1 VLGGRNTPLPILF
14 RTLKTSGA
22 DLPRNLKLALA
33 YDGTDFAGWQVQ
45 PDRVSVQGTLLS
57 AFEHLTGEKTLPQGS
72 GRTDAGVHALAQVAT
87 VTTNSPIPTDN
98 LIRALNDILPR
109 SIRILAAE
117 EMPPEFHARRS
128 AVAKTYRYHIYRGA
142 ICSPFQA
149 RYVYHHPYPLDES
162 RMIQAAALVEGEHDF
177 TSFAAVDPEKRKE
190 APATDKEKLETKT
203 SLQTNAGFATNQAE
217 LEANSARPE
226 PSKAELDLDNSRP
239 ETNKAGLELDNAG
252 LETNKAGLKTNKAD
266 LEPNNVRT
274 IFLSQWQ
281 RHADELIYTVR
292 GNGFLHHMVRNLVGT
307 FLMVGKG
314 SLSIADV
321 KRILELRDRSAAAAT
336 APASGLFL
344 VSVEY

>member
-1 VLGGRNTPLPILF
+1 
-14 RTLKTSGA
+14 LKHQGA
-22 DLPRNLKLALA
+22 GLPRNLKLTLA
-33 YDGTDFAGWQVQ
+33 YDGHDFAGWQVQ
-45 PDRVSVQGTLLS
+45 PDRLSVQGTLVS
-57 AFEHLTGEKTLPQGS
+57 AFEHLTSEKTLPQGS
-72 GRTDAGVHALAQVAT
+72 GRTDAGVHALAQIAT
-87 VTTNSPIPTDN
+87 VTTHSPIPVDN

-109 SIRILAAE
+109 SIRVLAVE

-142 ICSPFQA
+142 ICSPFQT

-190 APATDKEKLETKT
+190 TLEINKALEPNKERFET
-203 SLQTNAGFATNQAE
+203 SM
-217 LEANSARPE
+217 
-226 PSKAELDLDNSRP
+226 
-239 ETNKAGLELDNAG
+239 AGLEI
-252 LETNKAGLKTNKAD
+252 
-266 LEPNNVRT
+266 NNVRT

-281 RHADELIYTVR
+281 RQADELIYTVR

-314 SLSIADV
+314 SLTVADV
-321 KRILELRDRSAAAAT
+321 RRILDLRDRSAAAAT

-344 VSVEY
+344 VNVEY

>member
-1 VLGGRNTPLPILF
+1 L
-14 RTLKTSGA
+14 
-22 DLPRNLKLALA
+22 RNLKLTLA
-33 YDGTDFAGWQVQ
+33 YDGHDFAGWQVQ
-45 PDRVSVQGTLLS
+45 PDRLSVQGTLVS

-72 GRTDAGVHALAQVAT
+72 GRTDAGVHALAQIAS
-87 VTTNSPIPTDN
+87 VTTNSPIPVDN
-98 LIRALNDILPR
+98 LVRALNDILPR
-109 SIRILAAE
+109 SIRVLAAE

-162 RMIQAAALVEGEHDF
+162 RMIQAAALVQGEHDF

-190 APATDKEKLETKT
+190 TLAADREP
-203 SLQTNAGFATNQAE
+203 FAA
-217 LEANSARPE
+217 
-226 PSKAELDLDNSRP
+226 
-239 ETNKAGLELDNAG
+239 NAG
-252 LETNKAGLKTNKAD
+252 LE
-266 LEPNNVRT
+266 PNNIRT
-274 IFLSQWQ
+274 IYLSQWQ
-281 RHADELIYTVR
+281 RHANELIYTVR

-314 SLSIADV
+314 SLTVADIR
-321 KRILELRDRSAAAAT
+321 RILELRDRSAAAAT

>member
-1 VLGGRNTPLPILF
+1 M
-14 RTLKTSGA
+14 
-22 DLPRNLKLALA
+22 RNLKLTLA
-33 YDGTDFAGWQVQ
+33 YDGHDFAGWQVQ
-45 PDRVSVQGTLLS
+45 PDRLSVQGTLVS

-72 GRTDAGVHALAQVAT
+72 GRTDAGVHALAQIAS
-87 VTTNSPIPTDN
+87 VTTNSPIPVDN
-98 LIRALNDILPR
+98 LVRALNDVLPR
-109 SIRILAAE
+109 SIRVLAAE

-162 RMIQAAALVEGEHDF
+162 RMIQAAALVQGEHDF

-190 APATDKEKLETKT
+190 VLAPDQVNFAA
-203 SLQTNAGFATNQAE
+203 NAG
-217 LEANSARPE
+217 
-226 PSKAELDLDNSRP
+226 
-239 ETNKAGLELDNAG
+239 
-252 LETNKAGLKTNKAD
+252 

-274 IFLSQWQ
+274 IFHSQWQ
-281 RHADELIYTVR
+281 RHAEELIYTVR

-314 SLSIADV
+314 SLTVADV
-321 KRILELRDRSAAAAT
+321 RRVLELRDRSSAAAT